1 MADDEIKN
9 HAPEQQAAQKAAD
22 EQKNPARQR
31 APSRKRSRKEAGS
44 QGFSDQLLFGKYS
57 MQNLS
62 IEDLSLAPY
71 INLRQHAYPNI
82 FGRRKDQSYYNSHI
96 NIVERLIN
104 KLMRGG
110 TGKKV
115 MGKVIRT
122 EGRLQGRK
130 LKTTRIVEE
139 AFSMINEKTGKNPV
153 QVFIESLENAAP
165 IEDVTR
171 VRYGGISYNVAVGI
185 SSKRRLDVALRNIAL
200 AALIGGFNKK
210 RTVSDSL
217 ANEITLAA
225 SNSQDSYA
233 IKKRLE
239 VERIAKRAR

>member
-1 MADDEIKN
+1 MINMADIEN
-9 HAPEQQAAQKAAD
+9 ANVVNAEAQ
-22 EQKNPARQR
+22 EQKKERKS
-31 APSRKRSRKEAGS
+31 APSRVVPKKRSRPEVSA
-44 QGFSDQLLFGKYS
+44 QGFSDQLLFGRYS
-57 MQNLS
+57 LKDIA
-62 IEDLSLAPY
+62 IEDLSIAPY
-71 INLRQHAYPNI
+71 INMRQHAYPNI

-130 LKTTRIVEE
+130 LKATHIVED
-139 AFSMINEKTGKNPV
+139 AFSAINEKTGRNPV
-153 QVFIESLENAAP
+153 QVFVESLENAAP

-171 VRYGGISYNVAVGI
+171 VRYGGINYNVAVGI

-210 RTVSDSL
+210 RSVADSL
-217 ANEITLAA
+217 ASEIMLAA
-225 SNSQDSYA
+225 TNSQDSYA
-233 IKKRLE
+233 IKKRQE

>member
-1 MADDEIKN
+1 MINMADTEN
-9 HAPEQQAAQKAAD
+9 ANVVNAEAQ
-22 EQKNPARQR
+22 EQKKERKNI
-31 APSRKRSRKEAGS
+31 APKTAPKKKSRKEVSA
-44 QGFSDQLLFGKYS
+44 QGFSDQLLFGRYS
-57 MQNLS
+57 LKDIA

-71 INLRQHAYPNI
+71 INMRQHAYPNI

-130 LKTTRIVEE
+130 LKATHIVED
-139 AFSMINEKTGKNPV
+139 AFSMINEKTGRNPV
-153 QVFIESLENAAP
+153 QVFVESLENAAP

-171 VRYGGISYNVAVGI
+171 VRYGGINYNVAVGI

-210 RTVSDSL
+210 RSVADSL
-217 ANEITLAA
+217 ASEIMLAA
-225 SNSQDSYA
+225 TKSQDSYA

>member
-1 MADDEIKN
+1 MADDIKEN
-9 HAPEQQAAQKAAD
+9 VQENVQQTAPQQKPSAQKAP
-22 EQKNPARQR
+22 QK
-31 APSRKRSRKEAGS
+31 KRSRKDIDVNFNE
-44 QGFSDQLLFGKYS
+44 QMLFGKYS
-57 MQNLS
+57 LKGLEINDLS
-62 IEDLSLAPY
+62 IAPY
-71 INLRQHAYPNI
+71 VNLRQHAYPNI

-130 LKTTRIVEE
+130 LKAMHIVED
-139 AFSMINEKTGKNPV
+139 AFSAINEKTGRNPV

-185 SSKRRLDVALRNIAL
+185 SSKRRLDVALKNIAL

-210 RTVSDSL
+210 RSVADSL